1 MLSLCD
7 VINLEMSI
15 FPHEQKSKGKDLKE
29 PLRWNKKYFPSF
41 LKKIHL
47 SIQNKL
53 FWKVRVRSSCPEVF
67 CKKGVLRNFAKFSE
81 KHQYQ
86 SLKKEKHSRW
96 LLLGITQE
104 YYYSFDSANLL
115 FLCSTEALLQVYHIK
130 HYKHFVERF
139 DRVYAVIDCSGVGI
153 F

>member
-1 MLSLCD
+1 
-7 VINLEMSI
+7 MS
-15 FPHEQKSKGKDLKE
+15 
-29 PLRWNKKYFPSF
+29 KYFWAH
-41 LKKIHL
+41 LKL
-47 SIQNKL
+47 YCGSIKGTSVNFYSKEKQDNL
-53 FWKVRVRSSCPEVF
+53 TPVFRSSLPEVF
-67 CKKGVLRNFAKFSE
+67 CKKGVLRNFAKFAG

-115 FLCSTEALLQVYHIK
+115 FLCSTDSFLQVHHIK